1 VLGLANLRGTV
12 VSVIDLEVLLGYRK
26 ETQYRETSSIIRL
39 RHSGYPMAAVADWQ
53 FIDESGRTLTFH
65 ELPLAESVRQKQP
78 LRDYLFGSQVADRVR
93 WFSGSLVPMTELDM
107 FAGFLVEVTELVNA
121 RQEIAQFA
129 ASLEDK
135 VARRTKEL
143 QEINAELEA
152 FSYSISHDL
161 KAPLSRA
168 ENWLYIFQ
176 HEFRAAIGEKGLG
189 MLLYV
194 RSEIGA
200 MQRMIEAMLV
210 LSRIARS
217 NIERVEVDLAISKDF
232 LIIDVGKSDSKLTA
246 GHEAVGN

>member
-1 VLGLANLRGTV
+1 
-12 VSVIDLEVLLGYRK
+12 
-26 ETQYRETSSIIRL
+26 
-39 RHSGYPMAAVADWQ
+39 
-53 FIDESGRTLTFH
+53 
-65 ELPLAESVRQKQP
+65 
-78 LRDYLFGSQVADRVR
+78 
-93 WFSGSLVPMTELDM
+93 
-107 FAGFLVEVTELVNA
+107 
-121 RQEIAQFA
+121 
-129 ASLEDK
+129 
-135 VARRTKEL
+135 L

-194 RSEIGA
+194 RSEISA

-217 NIERVEVDLAISKDF
+217 NIERVEVDLALKANEIMEQLRAENS
-232 LIIDVGKSDSKLTA
+232 
-246 GHEAVGN
+246 EAVIAFSVPEHAVVYADRELLHILLRNLLENAIKFSKGQNPIRIEMGCTRAGQDVLCFVRDNGVGFDMRYADKLFAPFQRLHTQAEFPGTGIGLATAQRIVHRHGGKIWAESEPGKGTTIYFTLSGAEAKP